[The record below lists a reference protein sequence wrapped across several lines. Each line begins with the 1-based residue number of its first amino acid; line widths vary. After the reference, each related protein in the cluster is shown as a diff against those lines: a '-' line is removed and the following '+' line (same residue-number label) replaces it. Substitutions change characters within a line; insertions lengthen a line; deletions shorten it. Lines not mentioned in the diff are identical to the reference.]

1 LERLQEHTGTFECR
15 DILLESGNR
24 ISVIGSHYFM
34 LESGRWIAAP
44 DLKSGLTLRSP
55 NGSVRIMSVV
65 KRAVPFVGKV
75 YNLKVKG
82 AEQYLVGE
90 DGVVV
95 RDW

>member
-1 LERLQEHTGTFECR
+1 VLETGH
-15 DILLESGNR
+15 R
-24 ISVIGSHYFM
+24 ISVVDSHYFM
-34 LESGRWIAAP
+34 LESGRWMAAP
-44 DLKSGLTLRSP
+44 DLKKGLTLRTR
-55 NGSVRIMSVV
+55 NGSVRIESVV

-75 YNLKVKG
+75 YNLKVAG